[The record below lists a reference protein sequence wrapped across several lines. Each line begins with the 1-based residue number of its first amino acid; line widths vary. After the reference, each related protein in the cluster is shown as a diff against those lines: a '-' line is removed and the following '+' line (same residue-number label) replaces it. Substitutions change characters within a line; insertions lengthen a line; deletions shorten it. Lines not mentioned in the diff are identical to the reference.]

1 MRASPAISFGDSMRQ
16 MASMLRWMSVVMT
29 VDHSSIHPSRQV
41 QERGLFTFP
50 LKGKAGMGMVLLPE

>member
-1 MRASPAISFGDSMRQ
+1 
-16 MASMLRWMSVVMT
+16 MSVVMT

-50 LKGKAGMGMVLLPE
+50 LKGEAGMGMVLLPE